1 MAEASVPL
9 YRPIKKKRVFEEV
22 CGQIR
27 ARIYSDSLRPGDKLP
42 AERELAQ
49 QLGVGRAAVREA
61 LRALENAGVIEL
73 RKGARGGA
81 FIQQLNSD
89 VVSASM
95 RDMVYLG
102 NVSLD
107 ELIEM
112 RILMNEQVIP
122 LVCARATEEDLAA
135 LEDNVATSEAVTRL
149 ADRLDATRQ
158 FYFLLGQASHNQLV
172 MTLLG
177 ALTEVVLDF
186 VEKSAPDPN
195 ERSMQQLAAE
205 RRVLVEC
212 LRRRDVGAALDES
225 RKVADFMRRYLEE
238 FSTNTR

>member
-1 MAEASVPL
+1 MAEASTSL

-27 ARIYSDSLRPGDKLP
+27 SRIYSESLRPGDKLP

-61 LRALENAGVIEL
+61 LRSLENSGVIEL

-81 FIQQLNSD
+81 FIQQLSSD
-89 VVSASM
+89 VVSTSM

-107 ELIEM
+107 NLIEM
-112 RILMNEQVIP
+112 RVLMNEQVIP

-135 LEDNVATSEAVTRL
+135 LEANVAAAEAVTRL
-149 ADRLDATRQ
+149 ADRLDYTRQ
-158 FYFLLGQASHNQLV
+158 FYFLLGHASHNQLV

-195 ERSMQQLAAE
+195 AESLQRLAEE
-205 RRVLVEC
+205 RRAFVAF
-212 LRRRDVGAALDES
+212 LRQRDVTAALDES
-225 RKVADFMRRYLEE
+225 RKMADFMRRYLEE
-238 FSTNTR
+238 FSTNIR